1 MDIGSIPVRVIG
13 PRSQPEEH
21 DGQVLSYI
29 DMPSEMWSY
38 RPPELP
44 EPDAVQNLAAARDAM
59 QWLQQALARYPHCA
73 APQLANLTALDDDN
87 RGLVNQILGEGEVA
101 ISFNG
106 ELRARTQEAV
116 LAGVWRTL
124 YLDDADRIIADI
136 LEVADAPHVVRMAA
150 AGKREIVA
158 RPGDDSADLMNALS
172 LLVEL
177 RSHVQ
182 DYELSG
188 KPHVINLTLLPLS
201 DADLVFLD
209 EQLGRGPVDT
219 LSRAYG
225 KCQVISTQVPNV
237 WWVRFYNSMNT
248 LILNTLEVIDVP
260 AVICAAPEDLQDSAQ
275 RLAGLLTPYWPDT
288 NATRYECR
296 ICWYLYDP
304 AAGDPLEQIPAGTEF
319 RDLPE
324 HWRCPQC
331 DAGQFAFL
339 PAGA

>member
-1 MDIGSIPVRVIG
+1 MDIRSIPVRVIG
-13 PRSQPEEH
+13 PGSQPDEE

-29 DMPSEMWSY
+29 NMPSDMWSY
-38 RPPELP
+38 QPPTLP
-44 EPDAVQNLAAARDAM
+44 EPDAVQNLAAAREAM
-59 QWLQQALARYPHCA
+59 HWLQQALAKYPESA
-73 APQLANLTALDDDN
+73 SPQLADLTALDDEN
-87 RGLVNQILGEGEVA
+87 RALVNQILGEGEVA

-124 YLDDADRIIADI
+124 YLDESDRVVADI
-136 LEVADAPHVVRMAA
+136 LEVADAPHVVRVAA
-150 AGKREIVA
+150 AEQQPVDPQLDEVR
-158 RPGDDSADLMNALS
+158 ADLMNAMS
-172 LLVEL
+172 ILVEL
-177 RSHVQ
+177 RSYCE
-182 DYELSG
+182 DYAVTG
-188 KPHVINLTLLPLS
+188 NPHVINLTLLPLS

-209 EQLGRGPVDT
+209 ERLGRGPVDT

-225 KCQVISTQVPNV
+225 KCQVISTRVSNV

-275 RLAGLLTPYWPDT
+275 RLAGLLTPYWPD
-288 NATRYECR
+288 ATESRYECR

-304 AAGDPLEQIPAGTEF
+304 VEGDPFEQIPEGTAF
-319 RDLPE
+319 RDLPQ

-331 DAGQFAFL
+331 DAEQFAFL
-339 PAGA
+339 PVND